1 MKRLRYHIITII
13 VLIGS
18 ISFFSQI
25 KATAQA
31 SEIEVHGQIGG
42 GISTAE
48 SIEETK
54 KEPETLAQPKQTHI
68 ALKKFPNTGSII
80 EKLPLIGLLLLLI
93 YFLLKKWEA
102 HRRKN
107 AH

>member
-13 VLIGS
+13 VLISS
-18 ISFFSQI
+18 IGFFAQI
-25 KATAQA
+25 KAIAQT
-31 SEIEVHGQIGG
+31 SEIDVYGQIGG
-42 GISTAE
+42 GTSTVE

-68 ALKKFPNTGSII
+68 ALKELPNAGSAIG
-80 EKLPLIGLLLLLI
+80 KLTQIGLLVLLI
-93 YFLLKKWEA
+93 YILLKTWEA

-107 AH
+107 RH

>member
-13 VLIGS
+13 VLVGS
-18 ISFFSQI
+18 IGFFSQI
-25 KATAQA
+25 KVTAQS

-42 GISTAE
+42 GTSTVA
-48 SIEETK
+48 STEEIK

-68 ALKKFPNTGSII
+68 ALKKLPNTGSII
-80 EKLPLIGLLLLLI
+80 EKLPIIGLLLLLV